1 LTITVNLWIRRR
13 NECVAVVVVPSEWVD
28 WKRGKEGKD
37 TGERER
43 GTREKTKIVQFFN
56 SGNVYFH
63 GVTLINYKI

>member
-1 LTITVNLWIRRR
+1 
-13 NECVAVVVVPSEWVD
+13 VAAVVVPSEWVD

-37 TGERER
+37 TGES
-43 GTREKTKIVQFFN
+43 GTREETKIVQFFN